1 MSGRRSV
8 RTGIKGFRTRAV
20 AAATAIGV
28 VLGTA
33 MTVAAVAYAA
43 DIHTDAV
50 LSTDLAAPSQVG
62 VGSNGFVIK
71 VWATGNINNPSA
83 TGQARVVNKY
93 FMAANGSIT
102 PSANAADQTT
112 LQFTTQVN
120 YSQTPPCGATLATS
134 IQGCLNN
141 PFVVNATLVVASGT
155 ADNTTGTLTVATT
168 GSTALNADTTPDT
181 GIVQVDAPVTN
192 TAPTVSVTG
201 VTQGGTYEIGSV
213 PVAACSITDAE
224 DGNSTAAASLG
235 QISGANSAYGLGSQ
249 TAGCSYT
256 DGGGITRSASATYSI
271 VDTATPAISLF
282 SRTPSA
288 NSFGWNN
295 SSVTLV
301 WNCSDSG
308 SGVVAATIT
317 KTVPTEGQNQSES
330 AYCTDHAG
338 NTSATNTVTGISID
352 TTAPN
357 APTVTLNPA
366 ANAQGWN
373 NVAVTATFVWSGDAG
388 AAAQSGEGSCTT
400 PTTVSDESLSG
411 AGTTLSG
418 TCADKA
424 GNTSNPTAVTV
435 KVDLTKPTISADS
448 GTYLSGSWT
457 NQTVTVTFTCFD
469 ALSGL
474 LGTCPTMVVV
484 SSNTTGAGQ
493 NVSASVSDKAGN
505 TETSTTINVKVDKTK
520 PTISGSASPTG
531 PDGSNGWYKT
541 APTVTFIC
549 GDALS
554 GIASCVADG
563 SSPASSSVTLNE
575 SATAQAVSGTATDNA
590 GNSEIA
596 SVTGLKVDL
605 SNPAVPTWGSGGI
618 SDGGSYYFGSVPA
631 ATSCTSSDA
640 ISGLR
645 DCLVSGRLTTVG
657 THTLTATAT
666 DNAGRTS
673 TATRTYTV
681 LAWTL
686 KGFYQ
691 PVDMNGVWNTV
702 KNGSTVPLKF
712 NIFAGTTELT
722 DNASVQSL
730 TATPVICGDASAP
743 VDEIEALATGGTTLR
758 YDTTGGQFIYNWQTP
773 KLAGK
778 CYSVSVTTQDGS
790 KLTALFKLK

>member
-1 MSGRRSV
+1 MGSSSTPKRVQRRGRLSLLL
-8 RTGIKGFRTRAV
+8 GAV
-20 AAATAIGV
+20 FA
-28 VLGTA
+28 A
-33 MTVAAVAYAA
+33 MTVAAVAYSA
-43 DIHTDAV
+43 DIQTDAV
-50 LSTDLAAPSQVG
+50 LSTNLAAPSQVAI
-62 VGSNGFVIK
+62 GSNGFVIK
-71 VWATGNINNPSA
+71 VWATGNINNANA
-83 TGQARVVNKY
+83 TGQAKVVTKY
-93 FMAANGSIT
+93 FMATNGSIT

-112 LQFTTQVN
+112 LQFTTGVN
-120 YSQTPPCGATLATS
+120 YSQSPPCGATLATS
-134 IQGCLNN
+134 IQGCPNN
-141 PFVVNATLVVASGT
+141 PFVVNASLVVASGT

-168 GSTALNADTTPDT
+168 GSAGLTADNTPDT

-192 TAPTVSVTG
+192 SPPTVSVTG

-213 PVAACSITDAE
+213 PVAGCSVLDAE

-235 QISGANSAYGLGSQ
+235 PISGANSAYGLGSQ
-249 TAGCSYT
+249 TASCSYT

-271 VDTATPAISLF
+271 VDTGSPTIMLF

-308 SGVVAATIT
+308 SGTVAATIT
-317 KTVPTEGQNQSES
+317 KTVSTEGQNQSES
-330 AYCTDHAG
+330 AHCTDHAG
-338 NTSATNTVTGISID
+338 NTSATNTVTEISID
-352 TTAPN
+352 TTAPT
-357 APTVTLNPA
+357 APTVALSPA
-366 ANAQGWN
+366 ANALGWN

-388 AAAQSGEGSCTT
+388 AAAAQSGEGSCTT
-400 PTTVSDESLSG
+400 PTVVSDESSTG
-411 AGTTLSG
+411 AGTAISG
-418 TCADKA
+418 TCTDKA
-424 GNTSNPTAVTV
+424 GNTSDSTTVAV
-435 KVDLTKPTISADS
+435 KLDLTKPTITADS

-457 NQTVTVTFTCFD
+457 NQTVTVTFNCFD

-474 LGTCPTMVVV
+474 LGTCPATVVV
-484 SSNTTGAGQ
+484 SSNTALAGQ
-493 NVSASVSDKAGN
+493 NVSASVSDNAGN
-505 TETSTTINVKVDKTK
+505 TQESNTINVKVDKTK
-520 PTISGSASPTG
+520 PTISGSASPIV

-541 APTVTFIC
+541 APTVTFNC

-554 GIASCVADG
+554 GIATCVVDG
-563 SSPASSSVTLNE
+563 SSPASSSVTLSE
-575 SATAQAVSGTATDNA
+575 SDTAQAVSGTATDNA
-590 GNSEIA
+590 GNSEID
-596 SVTGLKVDL
+596 SVTGLKIDL
-605 SNPAVPTWGSGGI
+605 SNPAFPTWGSGGI
-618 SDGGSYYFGSVPA
+618 SDGGSYYFGFVPA
-631 ATSCTSSDA
+631 APPCTSSDV

-722 DNASVQSL
+722 DTASVKSL
-730 TATPVICGDASAP
+730 TASPVTCGDASAP
-743 VDEIEALATGGTTLR
+743 ADEIEALATGGTTLR

-773 KLAGK
+773 KLVGK
-778 CYSVSVTTQDGS
+778 CYSLSVTTQDGS